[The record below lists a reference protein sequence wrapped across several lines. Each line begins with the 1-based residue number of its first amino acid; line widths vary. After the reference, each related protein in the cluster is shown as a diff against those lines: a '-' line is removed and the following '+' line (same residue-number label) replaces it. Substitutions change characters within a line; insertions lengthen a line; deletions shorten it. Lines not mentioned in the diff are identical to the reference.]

1 MTDAQAAEAGRALSR
16 VRWGSTRAER
26 LVTELESRRDQLQP
40 GLRARLADLAATP
53 TEEDA

>member
-16 VRWGSTRAER
+16 ARWGSTRAER

-40 GLRARLADLAATP
+40 GLRARLAELAAP
-53 TEEDA
+53 ATEEDA